1 MKKKFRIK
9 SIKRGGTKFS
19 NYQQY
24 GVLCIKSL
32 DYSQLT
38 ANQLESIRRCILRK
52 IKRKGIVWVRVQC
65 TYPITKKSAGS
76 RMGKGVGPIKFYIS
90 NIKKGRILLELQ
102 TILSKELVY
111 FFKKLVLRLPLKACI
126 LLRSYY

>member
-1 MKKKFRIK
+1 
-9 SIKRGGTKFS
+9 
-19 NYQQY
+19 
-24 GVLCIKSL
+24 
-32 DYSQLT
+32 
-38 ANQLESIRRCILRK
+38 
-52 IKRKGIVWVRVQC
+52 
-65 TYPITKKSAGS
+65 
-76 RMGKGVGPIKFYIS
+76 MGKGVGPIKFYIS